1 MSEILQRIKTILNIT
16 NQDSLIEEIYSIA
29 TQKIL
34 NIIGEASLPAE
45 LEWIATELTIE
56 RFNRIGSEGI
66 QSESVD
72 GKSTTYIT
80 YMYYDSNNSYS
91 GDNELLGWVD
101 YYDFDIYSKG
111 NYLNIIESVKSVM
124 KQNGFMFQ
132 PSRSSADMYEDDTGY
147 YHRTLSFAIERQEN
161 EVITPSL

>member
-1 MSEILQRIKTILNIT
+1 MN
-16 NQDSLIEEIYSIA
+16 SLIE
-29 TQKIL
+29 
-34 NIIGEASLPAE
+34 
-45 LEWIATELTIE
+45 TI
-56 RFNRIGSEGI
+56 FQNFT
-66 QSESVD
+66 VD
-72 GKSTTYIT
+72 NKLIPVSFMRYNGKSTTYIT

-132 PSRSSADMYEDDTGY
+132 PSRSSADMYEYDTGY
-147 YHRTLSFAIERQEN
+147 FHRTLSFAIERQEN
-161 EVITPSL
+161 EVIIPSL

>member
-1 MSEILQRIKTILNIT
+1 MN
-16 NQDSLIEEIYSIA
+16 SLIE
-29 TQKIL
+29 
-34 NIIGEASLPAE
+34 
-45 LEWIATELTIE
+45 TI
-56 RFNRIGSEGI
+56 FQNFI
-66 QSESVD
+66 VD
-72 GKSTTYIT
+72 GKLIPVSFMRYNGKSTTYIT

-111 NYLNIIESVKSVM
+111 NYLNIIENVKSVM

-147 YHRTLSFAIERQEN
+147 FHRTLSFAIERQEN
-161 EVITPSL
+161 EVIIPSL

>member
-1 MSEILQRIKTILNIT
+1 MN
-16 NQDSLIEEIYSIA
+16 SLIE
-29 TQKIL
+29 
-34 NIIGEASLPAE
+34 
-45 LEWIATELTIE
+45 TI
-56 RFNRIGSEGI
+56 FQNFT
-66 QSESVD
+66 VD
-72 GKSTTYIT
+72 NKLIPVSFMRYNGKSTTYIT

-111 NYLNIIESVKSVM
+111 NYLNIIENVKSVM

-147 YHRTLSFAIERQEN
+147 FHRTLSFAIERQEN
-161 EVITPSL
+161 EVIIPSL